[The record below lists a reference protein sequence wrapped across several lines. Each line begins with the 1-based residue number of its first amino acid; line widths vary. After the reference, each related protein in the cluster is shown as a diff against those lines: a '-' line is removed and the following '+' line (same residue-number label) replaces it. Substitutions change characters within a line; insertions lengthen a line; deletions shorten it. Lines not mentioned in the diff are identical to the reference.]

1 MPQMQDGTKIKKR
14 PLIITII
21 CVLNFT
27 GITCSFLS
35 LVIPE
40 DRALLVRRAG
50 AVMVPIAFTI
60 CILVFVGMIG
70 YWKMRKW
77 GVWVYSCMAVIN
89 FGSGL
94 LLRLPLSQKG
104 VFHYLLIIFVI
115 VIGFVYFDRM
125 TST

>member
-21 CVLNFT
+21 CVLNFI
-27 GITCSFLS
+27 GITLSFLS

-40 DRALLVRRAG
+40 DRALLVSRAG
-50 AVMVPIAFTI
+50 AVMVPIAFAI
-60 CILVFVGMIG
+60 CILSFVGMIG

-89 FGSGL
+89 LGSDFL
-94 LLRLPLSQKG
+94 LKLPLSQKG
-104 VFHYLLIIFVI
+104 VFHYLLTIFIIA
-115 VIGFVYFDRM
+115 IGFVYFDRM